1 VNVKLGDFKNK
12 IQILE
17 KSSTKDSLGSPVTV
31 PSVLKT
37 CWAHQLEVSASED
50 EDDGKIR
57 ALFDAS
63 FIVKY
68 DARLVKGKAIGMYVK
83 DDEDILYNIENAIE
97 IEHRKFLRINASK
110 DE

>member
-1 VNVKLGDFKNK
+1 MNVKLGDFKNK

-31 PSVLKT
+31 PSV
-37 CWAHQLEVSASED
+37 
-50 EDDGKIR
+50 
-57 ALFDAS
+57 
-63 FIVKY
+63 
-68 DARLVKGKAIGMYVK
+68 K